1 MLTGKIGRSLVLAQ
15 GIGGRLSVGWLCLV
29 PLLAF
34 LLVYEVMPLLGLL
47 KSAFTV
53 DGGFSLGNI
62 TRALRPSIIDAFA
75 NSLALSAVVAL
86 LGTIAGAC
94 LAHIIVTSRNSGLRN
109 ALTALADV
117 SANFGGAPLAF
128 AFIIALGSTGM
139 ITLLLKQAGI
149 SLYPG
154 FRIYSME
161 GLVLAYLYFEIPLA
175 ILLLIPPFEGLRAEW
190 REAALSLGASKR
202 QYWTK
207 VALPI
212 LRPGLVSCLVLL
224 FANAFGAYATAW
236 TLTGSSVNLVTVQIA
251 ALVRGEV
258 QLDPA
263 LADAIAVLSLVI
275 MMISVAV
282 HRILV
287 SGRGHR
293 Q

>member
-1 MLTGKIGRSLVLAQ
+1 MLNGQSRRRIPLDA
-15 GIGGRLSVGWLCLV
+15 GWLCLL
-29 PLLAF
+29 PLTMF
-34 LLVYEVMPLLGLL
+34 LIVYEIMPLAGLV

-53 DGGFSLGNI
+53 DGSLSLQNI
-62 TRALRPSIIDAFA
+62 VRAFQPSIIGAFV
-75 NSLALSAVVAL
+75 NSLTLSAVVAAV
-86 LGTIAGAC
+86 GTIAGAL
-94 LAHIIVTSRNSGLRN
+94 LAYIIVTSGNRSVRN

-139 ITLLLKQAGI
+139 ITLMLKQAGVE
-149 SLYPG
+149 LYPG

-175 ILLLIPPFEGLRAEW
+175 ILLLIPSMEGLRVEW
-190 REAALSLGASKR
+190 REAAYSLGASKR
-202 QYWTK
+202 QYWWN

-212 LRPGLVSCLVLL
+212 LRPSLVSCLGLL

-258 QLDPA
+258 QLDPG
-263 LADAIAVLSLVI
+263 LADAIAMFSLVI
-275 MMISVAV
+275 MMVSVSLHRLISV
-282 HRILV
+282 
-287 SGRGHR
+287 GRRGR
-293 Q
+293 K